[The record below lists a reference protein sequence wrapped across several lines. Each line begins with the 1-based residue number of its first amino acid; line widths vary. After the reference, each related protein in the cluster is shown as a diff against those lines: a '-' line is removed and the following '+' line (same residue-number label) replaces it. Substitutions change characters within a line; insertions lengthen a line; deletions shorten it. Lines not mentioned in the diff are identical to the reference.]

1 AKALKGPTSGIIAGK
16 MDLITAVRA
25 HQFGIGRAEKVGK
38 EAGLGHVC
46 GVEDYPDNSM
56 TKKVQLQSFDTLH
69 RVAQIQGIKVSE
81 QPDSAGREM
90 YRGIIHIDANIT
102 NVSASTV
109 VNKLRTGNP
118 AIYTRDYEADQ
129 GYFDIDPRSVSEA
142 EMHVIA
148 EKIEESLRGSSKN
161 EA

>member
-1 AKALKGPTSGIIAGK
+1 KL
-16 MDLITAVRA
+16 
-25 HQFGIGRAEKVGK
+25 
-38 EAGLGHVC
+38 
-46 GVEDYPDNSM
+46 
-56 TKKVQLQSFDTLH
+56 QLLDTLNRFEKIH
-69 RVAQIQGIKVSE
+69 GIRVSE
-81 QPDSAGREM
+81 QRDSAGREI
-90 YRGIIHIDANIT
+90 YRGRIHIDANIT

-109 VNKLRTGNP
+109 VKKLRTGKP